1 MSRSSW
7 KPFVIHNI
15 LLRAIKARVTG
26 SGKRFGIEN
35 NKNARLTIRQQ
46 RALPKRLILKKIRD
60 SIIPI
65 GFSGVLKIYRG
76 TIWDVR
82 YRQYTANKQIEES
95 ETFLGRRFGE
105 FSFTKRVGRT
115 MHRFNKTAI
124 KSLKKK
130 RQLIR
135 TSEARASRKK
145 LSKKEQGRV
154 HAKIKA
160 KK

>member
-1 MSRSSW
+1 
-7 KPFVIHNI
+7 
-15 LLRAIKARVTG
+15 
-26 SGKRFGIEN
+26 
-35 NKNARLTIRQQ
+35 
-46 RALPKRLILKKIRD
+46 
-60 SIIPI
+60 
-65 GFSGVLKIYRG
+65 
-76 TIWDVR
+76 
-82 YRQYTANKQIEES
+82 
-95 ETFLGRRFGE
+95 
-105 FSFTKRVGRT
+105 